1 MFLSFLAY
9 KSTPLLFS
17 ITKPRRA
24 RVALQIMPRFS
35 TYLYSWQ
42 YLVFYIKIIGSP
54 QGKRVQVANEKSDD
68 PHQLPLHPK
77 VSQDQLFSLC
87 TLLKFPNNARIWAG
101 LREHIL
107 QSRDSGTTFLRA
119 RSVRLTRKCAFAH
132 TFKRSARIIL
142 RMRIVSSQ
150 SFSADVF
157 YISQ

>member
-42 YLVFYIKIIGSP
+42 YLVFYIKIIGTP

-87 TLLKFPNNARIWAG
+87 TLLKFPNIARIWAG

-119 RSVRLTRKCAFAH
+119 QFASRENVPSHIHLKEVHGSSCACALFHRSHSPLMCFT
-132 TFKRSARIIL
+132 
-142 RMRIVSSQ
+142 
-150 SFSADVF
+150 
-157 YISQ
+157 